1 MFWTRFIS
9 TIVLAPLV
17 IWGILAI
24 SLPTFEIITALV
36 MLLVAWEWAGLIPI
50 KTAYN
55 KIVYLLLLL
64 GFFGIIQFVQ
74 QPLYILFVGVLW
86 WLVSIFL
93 LARYEL
99 YESKTNQRILHAL
112 YGLLAIA
119 PCWVALNTLRAE
131 PNGAQ
136 MILLFLLMLWSTDI
150 GAYLVGSRFGK
161 TRFSPKLSPKKSIEG
176 AVGGLVLMLLVAIG
190 GILWLHIPASQW
202 ISYFL
207 AAIVLFVFS
216 IIGDLF
222 ESLLKRKAG
231 VKDSGKLIPGHG
243 GIFDRLDS
251 MLAAAPVF
259 TFAVLISHIQV
270 I

>member
-9 TIVLAPLV
+9 TIVLASVV
-17 IWGILAI
+17 IWGILHI
-24 SLPTFEIITALV
+24 SLPTFEIITAIV

-50 KTAYN
+50 RSYYN
-55 KIVYLLLLL
+55 KIVYLLLML

-74 QPLYILFVGVLW
+74 ETLYILGVGVIW

-93 LARYEL
+93 LVRYEI
-99 YESKTNQRILHAL
+99 YESKESRRMLHAL

-131 PNGAQ
+131 TNGAQ
-136 MILLFLLMLWSTDI
+136 LVLLFLLMLWATDI
-150 GAYLVGSRFGK
+150 GAYLVGSRLGK
-161 TRFSPKLSPKKSIEG
+161 TRLSPKLSPKKSLEG
-176 AVGGLVLMLLVAIG
+176 AVGGLVLMLLVAIA
-190 GILWLHIPASQW
+190 GIFWLSIPQHQW

-207 AAIVLFVFS
+207 ASLALFIFS

-222 ESLLKRKAG
+222 ESLLKRKQG

-243 GIFDRLDS
+243 GILDRLDS
-251 MLAAAPVF
+251 LLAAAPVF
-259 TFAVLISHIQV
+259 TFAILLSRFVH
-270 I
+270 

>member
-24 SLPTFEIITALV
+24 SLPTFEIVTAIV
-36 MLLVAWEWAGLIPI
+36 MMLVAWEWAGLIPI
-50 KTAYN
+50 RSNYN
-55 KIVYLLLLL
+55 KIIYLLLML
-64 GFFGIIQFVQ
+64 GFFGFIQFIQ
-74 QPLYILFVGVLW
+74 EPLYILSVGVLW
-86 WLVSIFL
+86 WLVAIFL
-93 LARYEL
+93 LVRYEK
-99 YESKTNQRILHAL
+99 YESKKNRRLLHTL

-131 PNGAQ
+131 AHGPQ

-150 GAYLVGSRFGK
+150 GAYLVGSRIGR
-161 TRFSPKLSPKKSIEG
+161 TRIAPKLSPKKSFEG
-176 AVGGLVLMLLVAIG
+176 AAGGLVLMLLVAIG
-190 GILWLHIPASQW
+190 GIVWLHIPVAQW
-202 ISYFL
+202 VSYFL
-207 AAIVLFVFS
+207 TAVALFVFS

-222 ESLLKRKAG
+222 ESLLKRKQG

-251 MLAAAPVF
+251 MLAAAPIY
-259 TFAVLISHIQV
+259 TFAILIGQLAR
-270 I
+270 

>member
-9 TIVLAPLV
+9 TIVLAPLI

-24 SLPTFEIITALV
+24 SLPTFEIMTALI

-50 KTAYN
+50 KTIYN

-74 QPLYILFVGVLW
+74 QPIYILLVGVLW

-93 LARYEL
+93 LVRYEL
-99 YESKTNQRILHAL
+99 YESKANQRILHSL
-112 YGLLAIA
+112 YGLLAII
-119 PCWVALNTLRAE
+119 PCWVALNALRAE

-136 MILLFLLMLWSTDI
+136 LVLLFLLMLWSTDI

-161 TRFSPKLSPKKSIEG
+161 TRLSPKLSPKKSLEG
-176 AVGGLVLMLLVAIG
+176 AIGGLILMLLVAIS
-190 GILWLHIPASQW
+190 GIIWFHIAPSQW
-202 ISYFL
+202 ISYLL
-207 AAIVLFVFS
+207 AALALFIFS
-216 IIGDLF
+216 VIGDLF
-222 ESLLKRKAG
+222 ESLLKRKTG

-243 GIFDRLDS
+243 GILDRLDS
-251 MLAAAPVF
+251 MLAAAPVY
-259 TFAVLISHIQV
+259 TFALLISHIHLA
-270 I
+270 